1 MNNVRNKRSFRSWL
15 KQKFLTQHVPKTQNE
30 LIDLLRE
37 SQLNGLIDVATL
49 AMLEGVFMFSNMK
62 VRDVMLPKK
71 QMTCINENTLLSDI
85 VQLVTHSGHSRFP
98 VTSTNKDEVIGIL
111 HAKDLLAATHATDEE
126 FQLFDCVRQ
135 ATFIPESKRLDLL
148 LNDFR
153 LNRNHMAIVVD
164 EYGVVSGFVTLEDL
178 VEQIIGDIAD
188 EFDID
193 EEAYIKSHGDRC
205 TIIKAHTP
213 IEEFNAVLDANFK
226 DNNYDTIGGI
236 VMAGF
241 GYLPRRGEVIHLAG
255 FSFKII
261 HADARRIKLLE
272 CMDERH

>member
-164 EYGVVSGFVTLEDL
+164 
-178 VEQIIGDIAD
+178 IAD